1 MTKQEFLDR
10 ARDKHG
16 YKYQYPNLV
25 DKILSTDDIDIIYN
39 GVLYKQKVVKHI
51 TLGRCPEK
59 NTPTKTNEEFIKEA
73 EEIWGKKYDYSLT
86 DYQGA
91 LKPIKVI
98 YDGVIFEQ
106 TASTHLRCAPELN
119 MNIDW
124 FIKRAQDKWG
134 KDRYDYSLVEYKH
147 CKSKVKIIYNKTGEI
162 FEQTPHLHLYRAPEN
177 IKLAVRKTTEQF
189 IKEAN
194 EVHDF
199 KFSYHKTNYVKNQIK
214 VIITC
219 PVHGDFN
226 QNPLSHLQGN
236 GCSNCNESR
245 GEKEIAKYLDKNEIS
260 YYRQH
265 KFDDC
270 KNIFQLPFD
279 FYLPKYRIAIEFDG
293 KQHYEP
299 VEHFGGLETYER
311 LKIND
316 KIKNDYCEDNYI
328 DLIRIRYDQFDDI
341 YRILYENLKN
351 YIKTKKTS

>member
-1 MTKQEFLDR
+1 MTKEEFLDR

-16 YKYQYPNLV
+16 YKYQYPTLK
-25 DKILSTDDIDIIYN
+25 DKILSNDDIDILYN

-51 TLGRCPEK
+51 LLGRCPEK
-59 NTPTKTNEEFIKEA
+59 NTPTKTTEEFIKDA
-73 EEIWGKKYDYSLT
+73 EEVWGKKYDYSLT
-86 DYQGA
+86 DYKGA
-91 LKPIKVI
+91 LKKIKVI

-119 MNIDW
+119 MNKDW

-134 KDRYDYSLVEYKH
+134 KDKYDYSLVEYKH
-147 CKSKVKIIYNKTGEI
+147 CKSKVKIIYTKTGEI
-162 FEQTPHLHLYRAPEN
+162 FEQTPEGHLSSAPEN

-189 IKEAN
+189 IRESN

-199 KFSYHKTNYVKNQIK
+199 KFSYEKTKYIKNQIK

-219 PVHGDFN
+219 PIHGEFN
-226 QNPLSHLQGN
+226 QTPLSHLQGN
-236 GCSNCNESR
+236 GCPNCNESK
-245 GEKEIAKYLDKNEIS
+245 GERSIAKYLDRNEIS

-270 KNIFQLPFD
+270 LNIRLLPFD
-279 FYLPKYRIAIEFDG
+279 FYIPKYRMVIEFDG

-299 VEHFGGLETYER
+299 VPHFGGLESYNR

-328 DLIRIRYDQFDDI
+328 NLIRIRYDQIDDI
-341 YRILYENLKN
+341 YRILYENLKTF
-351 YIKTKKTS
+351 IKKEKD